1 MAIILDPRFKS
12 LRIVDNLLGCGNAIQ
27 LATKY
32 DARIVIP
39 LLMVCF
45 ERLDPTTMNA
55 FVVATTIDVVGEEFE
70 ENMFGVRTLIKESSH
85 ALVIEN
91 YLCLGGFLFF
101 HLHV

>member
-1 MAIILDPRFKS
+1 M
-12 LRIVDNLLGCGNAIQ
+12 
-27 LATKY
+27 ATKY

-45 ERLDPTTMNA
+45 ELLNPTTINV
-55 FVVATTIDVVGEEFE
+55 FVVAVVVDVVGEEFE
-70 ENMFGVRTLIKESSH
+70 ENMFDVGASIEESSR

-91 YLCLGGFLFF
+91 YRCLRGFLFI